1 MPSLER
7 PLFLLAS
14 TNPGKVR
21 ELLALLGEAPCSWV
35 TLADVGVAVE
45 GPETGRSCV
54 HNALQKALFYC
65 HLTGLPTLAD
75 DSGLEVDALGGE
87 PGAKAKEYAGR
98 GATDAQRIAL
108 LLHKLQ
114 GVPWERRTARF
125 RSVIALAFPDGRV
138 YSVEGKREGK
148 ITFTPQG
155 EGGFGYDPVFWVPE
169 AGKTM
174 AQMSVEEKNAFS
186 HRGEAARKALALLKG
201 LLGRGEGDG
210 RP

>member
-1 MPSLER
+1 
-7 PLFLLAS
+7 
-14 TNPGKVR
+14 
-21 ELLALLGEAPCSWV
+21 
-35 TLADVGVAVE
+35 
-45 GPETGRSCV
+45 
-54 HNALQKALFYC
+54 
-65 HLTGLPTLAD
+65 
-75 DSGLEVDALGGE
+75 
-87 PGAKAKEYAGR
+87 
-98 GATDAQRIAL
+98 
-108 LLHKLQ
+108 
-114 GVPWERRTARF
+114 VPWERRAARF

-138 YSVEGKREGK
+138 YSVEGNREGK